1 MLDSVTGRGAAARL
15 LISPVNAKAAS
26 RAGCTRIFCSELGW
40 AFTATSTIALDA
52 QTLGVDI
59 ASGVLTRIPA
69 RTSRYQTSSDRP
81 VLLVVPRGLG
91 EVHVLPVVDVG
102 AEIVAVD
109 SPVGLRP
116 GDTLASVDLWADR
129 GCIRHADAEVVDSA
143 PWYDLEGRSRFRL
156 RLRLR
161 TAETQGTTGYDLIS
175 DADKIKRLFEL
186 TSLLEGEGTFGD
198 GTMITV
204 ATLAE
209 DHVELHALARV
220 AFPQRVRRTLRFQL
234 FDVAYEA
241 DVRVIEQQGASLS
254 IAWPVVVRRYR
265 QRSESRTTVQ
275 DRSVRIEY
283 ADALS
288 GDVRQRDVLD
298 LSFGGARFAM
308 EDGSDVFWEDMPLS
322 GVVLRWGSHAL
333 SLGRVR
339 VRGAVDGTCRVSF
352 DNNLAD
358 DPELG
363 ELLTTLRHPDLILQD
378 GSDFDRPYALFK
390 RVELLEDFMVE
401 GVDARLD
408 EVRDNWQRLHTS
420 PDICRSVMRQE
431 GDDAVAWV
439 SSVQAWP
446 GTWIGQHMAALPGR
460 RGCTPGLLFS
470 AYLDHVLLRAD
481 CRFMA
486 IFTSTENGRIN
497 DMHRRFN
504 ELTGTSE
511 AFSEARF
518 EVWRVPPGFSAARSL
533 APAQTM
539 RGHHTLIARAAQRTL
554 GTMPAAALGLT
565 ESQIEFPELAAKF
578 GAAGL
583 LRSRQSRVVV
593 ERGTPR
599 IAMLHE
605 NTSVGA
611 NLTGMLDA
619 TWLLPLHKDR
629 RPGEVSGTALDA
641 ALQSLEGHEGRLVM
655 TPAGFAEN
663 MLAARGLQHL
673 VGAAFY
679 VLNRAGLRRYVHYVT
694 DVYGEFNARR
704 RTREG
709 A

>member
-1 MLDSVTGRGAAARL
+1 MLHSVVGRGPSARL
-15 LISPVNAKAAS
+15 LISPVQAKAVTPS
-26 RAGCTRIFCSELGW
+26 GQTRIFCPEEGW
-40 AFTATSTIALDA
+40 AFTATSTVALDA
-52 QTLGVDI
+52 RTLSVGI
-59 ASGVLTRIPA
+59 ASGVLARIPA
-69 RTSRYQTSSDRP
+69 RTSRHQTASDRP
-81 VLLVVPRGLG
+81 LLLVVPRGIG

-116 GDTLASVDLWADR
+116 GETLASVDLWADR
-129 GCIRHADAEVVDSA
+129 GCIRHADAEVLDSA
-143 PWYDLEGRSRFRL
+143 PWYDLAGRARFRL

-161 TAETQGTTGYDLIS
+161 TAEARGTTGYDLLS
-175 DADKIKRLFEL
+175 DPAKIQRLFEL
-186 TSLLEGEGTFGD
+186 TSLLESEGTFAD
-198 GTMITV
+198 GTAV
-204 ATLAE
+204 SVETLAE
-209 DHVELHALARV
+209 DHVVLHARGLLGPLETA
-220 AFPQRVRRTLRFQL
+220 RRTLRFQL
-234 FDVAYEA
+234 FDVSYEA
-241 DVRVIEQQGASLS
+241 DVRVIDRTGAKLS
-254 IAWPVVVRRYR
+254 IAWPVVVRRFR
-265 QRSESRTTVQ
+265 QRSESRTLVR

-283 ADALS
+283 VDALS
-288 GDVRQRDVLD
+288 GELRAREVLD
-298 LSFGGARFAM
+298 LSFGGARFAI
-308 EDGSDVFWEDMPLS
+308 ERATDVLWEEMPLAS
-322 GVVLRWGSHAL
+322 AALRWGTKTL
-333 SLGRVR
+333 PLGRVR
-339 VRGAVDGTCRVSF
+339 VRGAADGTCRVSF
-352 DNNLAD
+352 DDNLAD
-358 DPELG
+358 DPQLG
-363 ELLTTLRHPDLILQD
+363 ELLTTLRHPDLVVQD

-408 EVRDNWQRLHTS
+408 EVRDNWRRLHTS
-420 PDICRSVMRQE
+420 PDICRSVMRRE

-518 EVWRVPPGFSAARSL
+518 EVWRVPPGFSSPRNLS
-533 APAQTM
+533 PAQM
-539 RGHHTLIARAAQRTL
+539 ASGHHTLIARAAQRTL
-554 GTMPAAALGLT
+554 GVMPATALGLT
-565 ESQIEFPELAAKF
+565 DSQIEFPELAGKF
-578 GAAGL
+578 DAAGL

-599 IAMLHE
+599 VAVLHE

-619 TWLLPLHKDR
+619 TWLLPLHQNRGRGGGERDG
-629 RPGEVSGTALDA
+629 PGRGPADPRGTGRAPGDDT
-641 ALQSLEGHEGRLVM
+641 GRLRRGHAGRARA
-655 TPAGFAEN
+655 PAPRR
-663 MLAARGLQHL
+663 RGLL
-673 VGAAFY
+673 
-679 VLNRAGLRRYVHYVT
+679 RAQPGRAPTLRPLRHRHLRRVQRAPT
-694 DVYGEFNARR
+694 
-704 RTREG
+704 
-709 A
+709 